1 VVGDLKFYAQMLG
14 RDNMSGSWC
23 VWCKRAPNQW
33 NTQDNVPLEYQ
44 QEWTI
49 DSLKAQKVLLS
60 EGRLKKPV
68 EIRGVVDFPLWDFIP
83 VSHYIYPVLHGE
95 IGLVNNVLDAL
106 YDILDDNVEVLSD
119 EEKTSWNTAILA
131 DAAYES
137 AAEDLRDFKE
147 AVKVDINFYVIMK
160 SDIRDHLQEVIP
172 QNEKDELHQQLQE
185 IQQVVLD
192 KKAEQ
197 KQCKADVKAKR
208 ANYLSAK
215 KSFKELRMKKTK
227 GERPVRVEV
236 EDILV

>member
-1 VVGDLKFYAQMLG
+1 VLQETVLNHIGASLKKISEGGNFKVYLDDERSFCLSWSGVDDDINDNARETLCVAELHLFVVGDLKFYAQMLG

-23 VWCKRAPNQW
+23 MWCKRAPNQW

-68 EIRGVVDFPLWDFIP
+68 KSRGVVDFPLWDFIP

-137 AAEDLRDFKE
+137 AAEDLRDCF
-147 AVKVDINFYVIMK
+147 M
-160 SDIRDHLQEVIP
+160 L
-172 QNEKDELHQQLQE
+172 L
-185 IQQVVLD
+185 
-192 KKAEQ
+192 
-197 KQCKADVKAKR
+197 
-208 ANYLSAK
+208 
-215 KSFKELRMKKTK
+215 
-227 GERPVRVEV
+227 
-236 EDILV
+236 